1 MVNFALAPEP
11 TAVGTGTIS
20 GKVTD
25 VNTGR
30 KISGVLFQTD
40 TGQSAKSKNGGTYTI
55 KDVPEGVREVTAS
68 KDGYDTETLTV
79 TVTAGGTA
87 GLNFVLVR

>member
-1 MVNFALAPEP
+1 MDFVLAPEP
-11 TAVGTGTIS
+11 AEVGTGTIS

-30 KISGVLFQTD
+30 KIAGVLFQTD

-55 KDVPEGVREVTAS
+55 KAVPEGVREVTAS
-68 KDGYDTETLTV
+68 KDGYTIKTLTV
-79 TVTAGGTA
+79 TVTAGETA
-87 GLNFVLVR
+87 SLNFALVK